1 MSRRDAIRFEMQGEL
16 TAVRNAQALGA
27 ELPFVQDRAI
37 ATLKR
42 RLPVFARRD
51 IQAEYNLRA
60 GRINQDLIVR
70 GDDDGVTLS
79 GRWGRGI
86 GLLNFGARQVRK
98 GVTAAIFRS
107 KRELHQGAFKARL
120 LSGNEQVVTRFGA
133 RRPMTAGRYKGQRR
147 QPLAVEYGATVAQA
161 LAKGRR
167 PDRIADFA
175 RGVLAAEVER
185 LRESFQRRQLKGAGG

>member
-1 MSRRDAIRFEMQGEL
+1 MTRRDNIRFELQGEL
-16 TAVRNAQALGA
+16 AAVRNAQALGA
-27 ELPFVQDRAI
+27 QLPYVQDRAI

-51 IQAEYNLRA
+51 IQAEYNLKA

-70 GDDDGVTLS
+70 GDGNGISLS

-98 GVTAAIFRS
+98 GVTAAIFRG

-120 LSGNEQVVTRFGA
+120 LSGNTQIVTRSGA
-133 RRPMTAGRYKGQRR
+133 PRPMTAGRYKGKRR
-147 QPLAVEYGATVAQA
+147 EPLAVEYGATIAQA

-167 PDRIADFA
+167 PERIADFA

-185 LRESFQRRQLKGAGG
+185 LRESYERRGRKSASG